1 MGKEETA
8 SYVECWQQL
17 KIRAGS
23 CFSTTPVARSRA
35 LENLFKFLRPWF
47 DSSHQSSTMMH
58 LECHGQGQVSLAS
71 STPKLS
77 HPIYDAGKIPT
88 SLMSCFLSR
97 FISKIIR
104 SLANEKTS
112 IEESSIDSVFDA
124 MFLLPFSILD
134 RRLSHIQKTHRRTT
148 IPS

>member
-1 MGKEETA
+1 
-8 SYVECWQQL
+8 
-17 KIRAGS
+17 
-23 CFSTTPVARSRA
+23 
-35 LENLFKFLRPWF
+35 
-47 DSSHQSSTMMH
+47 MMH
-58 LECHGQGQVSLAS
+58 SECHEQGQVSLAS

-77 HPIYDAGKIPT
+77 HPIYDAGKIPP

-134 RRLSHIQKTHRRTT
+134 RRPVRKGMQACRTSKKNSAGGQQYRHD
-148 IPS
+148 IDFNLDAKSKLHDY